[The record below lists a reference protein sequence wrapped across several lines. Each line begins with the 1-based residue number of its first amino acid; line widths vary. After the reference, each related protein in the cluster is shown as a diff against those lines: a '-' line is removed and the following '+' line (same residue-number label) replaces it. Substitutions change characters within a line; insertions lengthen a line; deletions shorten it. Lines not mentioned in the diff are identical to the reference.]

1 MLGRVL
7 LLAAAVRASDGRAQR
22 LAHQVLEAKTLVD
35 AHALARAASLL
46 GTPSRERPPIKE
58 RCSLPS
64 LNRRDARGCQRVINT
79 QRPLTKTALDRGGF
93 LCRALLVLEAAHS
106 HSKRDDHLGA
116 IDAACAFDAKTW
128 RPPSASEDAPKIV
141 VSIHHNGLGNQLFQ
155 WAFGKLVALDAGAA
169 FAARKMNEYEGPV
182 RPTRV
187 APHTIEGWKA
197 FTDVFGK
204 NALGFQAHAQAKCAP
219 LVPVEAQYSLNS
231 TLLLVERPAD
241 SRRLPFPKQVQS
253 FAQSLTDDTQ
263 CISLL
268 GYWQRY
274 ALYAGLRPQLRA
286 AMQIQDGD
294 LEERPSPDDVVV
306 HVRLCDG
313 PVHQY
318 GYFSW
323 ENYFMHVLPRLQPPP
338 KRIQIVTAC
347 NPRRAGVVRDLLAN
361 VENAELAKPRLR
373 GAATAAKSVAA
384 DFAFLARAKRLVV
397 TESTFSFWAAF
408 LGDAVEVHAPAS
420 GVLPA
425 PLGEAGYVFHDVAA
439 KSYWGAYNASSRRVV
454 YAHVDKQVCRFRFAL
469 GCSGVPVLEVGLR
482 RWRAPWP
489 PPAAIRVGA
498 RE

>member
-1 MLGRVL
+1 
-7 LLAAAVRASDGRAQR
+7 
-22 LAHQVLEAKTLVD
+22 
-35 AHALARAASLL
+35 
-46 GTPSRERPPIKE
+46 
-58 RCSLPS
+58 
-64 LNRRDARGCQRVINT
+64 
-79 QRPLTKTALDRGGF
+79 
-93 LCRALLVLEAAHS
+93 
-106 HSKRDDHLGA
+106 
-116 IDAACAFDAKTW
+116 
-128 RPPSASEDAPKIV
+128 
-141 VSIHHNGLGNQLFQ
+141 LFQ

-169 FAARKMNEYEGPV
+169 FAARKMAAEEGPV

-204 NALGFQAHAQAKCAP
+204 RALGFQADARAKCAP
-219 LVPVEAQYSLNS
+219 LVPVEAQYRMNA

-241 SRRLPFPKQVQS
+241 SRRLAFPKQVQS

-274 ALYAGLRPQLRA
+274 ALYAGLRPQLRQ

-294 LEERPSPDDVVV
+294 LEERPSPDDVIV

-323 ENYFMHVLPRLQPPP
+323 ENYFSHVLPRLKPPP

-347 NPRRAGVVRDLLAN
+347 NPRRVGVVRDLLAN
-361 VENAELAKPRLR
+361 VPNAELAKPRLR
-373 GAATAAKSVAA
+373 GSASAAKSVAA
-384 DFAFLARAKRLVV
+384 DFAFMARARRLVI

-408 LGDAVEVHAPAS
+408 LGDAVEVHAPAA

-425 PLGEAGYVFHDVAA
+425 PLGEAGYVFHDVGS

-454 YAHVDKQVCRFRFAL
+454 YAQVDM
-469 GCSGVPVLEVGLR
+469 
-482 RWRAPWP
+482 
-489 PPAAIRVGA
+489 
-498 RE
+498 